1 MFALQTLWKDFFH
14 GNRSEDDW
22 WARLEKLYKNR
33 NITVLRVEGIVKDW
47 RMIQRSD
54 RTTQKYNLKLTFFL
68 KQKNRMY
75 IEEREYPF
83 EFYERAGEIK
93 EHRQTHEYT
102 QTTNE
107 SPMSFNRTTESSLER
122 AYDRRK
128 AVQYAERWWNDYNPQ
143 FKVFEVDCTN
153 YISQCLLAGGGWM
166 HGEPNRE
173 IGWWYSGDSWSF
185 SWSVAH
191 SMRWYLSGATKSIIG
206 TEVDDAEQLQLGD
219 VICYDFEGD
228 GRWDHTTIVVAKDEN
243 NMPLVNAHTDNS
255 RHRYWSYEDS
265 TAWTPQIAYKF
276 FNIQVH

>member
-1 MFALQTLWKDFFH
+1 MFALQTLWKDFFR

-22 WARLEKLYKNR
+22 WLRLEKVYNKR
-33 NITVLRVEGIVKDW
+33 NITVLRIEGIVKDW
-47 RMIQRSD
+47 RVIQRSD
-54 RTTQKYNLKLTFFL
+54 RTTQKYTLKLTFIL
-68 KQKNRMY
+68 KQKNHIY

-83 EFYERAGEIK
+83 EFYEQAGEIK
-93 EHRQTHEYT
+93 EHRQTQAYSQVTDDSPLSFHRTE
-102 QTTNE
+102 E
-107 SPMSFNRTTESSLER
+107 STRQR

-128 AVQYAERWWNDYNPQ
+128 AVQYAERWWNDYNPA

-173 IGWWYSGDSWSF
+173 KGWWYSGDTWSF

-191 SMRWYLSGATKSIIG
+191 SMRWYLSGATNSIVG

-228 GRWDHTTIVVAKDEN
+228 GRWDHTTIVVAKDGN

-265 TAWTPQIAYKF
+265 TAWTPNIAYKF
-276 FNIQVH
+276 YNIQVH